1 MYAFNRNIG
10 GSFFGMSKL
19 DDAREYPR
27 LRAADA
33 VVAQLEARINAGKL
47 VDKQP
52 LPSERELM
60 EEFDISRT
68 VVREAIATLS
78 NRGLVESK
86 PRFRPVVRKPD
97 FDTIINA
104 TDTIIRNMLT
114 DPSGVLSLYESRIF
128 VERGLVR
135 EAATTATKEDISAL
149 KLALEANKEAI
160 DDSLQFFRTDLEFH
174 RIFYEMSR
182 NPIFPA
188 IHKAYMSWLWPYWE
202 RMKRAP
208 GRNERNYLA
217 HKSIYDAIL
226 ERDPDAAEKAL
237 QIHLARAWEDVGL
250 TMEVSV
256 SHDRSSNE
264 AN

>member
-1 MYAFNRNIG
+1 
-10 GSFFGMSKL
+10 MSKL
-19 DDAREYPR
+19 DKVQDYPKR
-27 LRAADA
+27 RAADT
-33 VVAQLEARINAGKL
+33 VVASLEDRILSGQLA
-47 VDKQP
+47 DKQP

-86 PRFRPVVRKPD
+86 PRFRPIVRRPD

-114 DPSGVLSLYESRIF
+114 DPSGVFSLYESRIF
-128 VERGLVR
+128 IERGLVR
-135 EAATTATKEDISAL
+135 EAAVTATKDDISAL
-149 KLALEANKEAI
+149 KRALEANKEAI
-160 DDSLQFFRTDLEFH
+160 NDSLQFFRTDLEFH
-174 RIFYEMSR
+174 QIFYEISG

-208 GRNERNYLA
+208 GRNERNYHA
-217 HKSIYDAIL
+217 HKAIYDAIL
-226 ERDPDAAEKAL
+226 ERDPDAAEQAL
-237 QIHLARAWEDVGL
+237 KSHLSRAWEDVGL

-256 SHDRSSNE
+256 SLDREETND
-264 AN
+264 

>member
-1 MYAFNRNIG
+1 MN
-10 GSFFGMSKL
+10 KL
-19 DDAREYPR
+19 DDARQDPQP
-27 LRAADA
+27 RAADG
-33 VVAQLEARINAGKL
+33 VVAELESRILSGLL

-104 TDTIIRNMLT
+104 TDTIIRNMLA
-114 DPSGVLSLYESRIF
+114 DPAGVLSLYESRIF
-128 VERGLVR
+128 IERGLVR
-135 EAATTATKEDISAL
+135 QAATTATKEDISLL
-149 KLALEANKEAI
+149 KQALEANKDAI
-160 DDSLQFFRTDLEFH
+160 DDSLEFFRTDLEFH
-174 RIFYEMSR
+174 RIFYDIGR

-188 IHKAYMSWLWPYWE
+188 IHKAYGSWLWPYWE

-208 GRNERNYLA
+208 SRNERNYHA
-217 HKSIYDAIL
+217 HKAIYDAIL
-226 ERDPDAAEKAL
+226 ERDPDAAEQAL
-237 QIHLARAWEDVGL
+237 ASHLARAWEDVGL

-256 SHDRSSNE
+256 SLDRGASDD
-264 AN
+264 

>member
-1 MYAFNRNIG
+1 MN
-10 GSFFGMSKL
+10 KVE
-19 DDAREYPR
+19 DAREDSR

-33 VVAQLEARINAGKL
+33 VVAQLESRILSGKL
-47 VDKQP
+47 ADKQP

-135 EAATTATKEDISAL
+135 EAATTATKEDIAL
-149 KLALEANKEAI
+149 LKQALEANKAAI
-160 DDSLQFFRTDLEFH
+160 NDSLQFFRTDLEFH
-174 RIFYEMSR
+174 RIFYELGG

-188 IHKAYMSWLWPYWE
+188 IHKAYSAWLWPYWE

-226 ERDPDAAEKAL
+226 ERDPDAAEEAL
-237 QIHLARAWEDVGL
+237 QSHLARAWEDVGL

-256 SHDRSSNE
+256 SLDRS
-264 AN
+264 ADKG